1 MKVLLCSDIHNPRK
15 DLVLLREKSED
26 VDFVVCAGDFTN
38 WGSGL
43 VSTLREMNS
52 WGKSVFV
59 VHGNHEDESEVRRV
73 CKSLENVVFF
83 HRDVVDFNGFQL
95 VGWGGGG
102 FSLQD
107 KDFERFVSG
116 LNISDFSRV
125 ILVTHAPPFE
135 TCLDEIQKG
144 VFVGNDS
151 IKRFVLSSK
160 PLVVVSGHIHETSG
174 LVCNLDGVL
183 LINPGPEG
191 VIVEL

>member
-1 MKVLLCSDIHNPRK
+1 MKVLLCSDIHDPKK
-15 DLVLLREKSED
+15 DLVILKNKSKD
-26 VDFVVCAGDFTN
+26 VDFVICSGDVTN
-38 WGSGL
+38 WGTGL
-43 VSTLREMNS
+43 VSTLKEFNS
-52 WGKSVFV
+52 WGKKIFL
-59 VHGNHEDESEVRRV
+59 VHGNHEDELEVRRV

-83 HRDVVDFNGFQL
+83 HNDIVDFNGFKL
-95 VGWGGGG
+95 IGWGGGG

-107 KDFERFVSG
+107 KSFERFVSS
-116 LNISDFSRV
+116 LVLTDFSRV

-151 IKRFVLSSK
+151 IKRFVVKNK
-160 PLVVVSGHIHETSG
+160 PLVAVSGHIHETSG

-183 LINPGPEG
+183 LVNPGPEG